1 MTLRISPATRDDA
14 ELILDLVRELAE
26 YEKLSHEVVATADD
40 VRASLF
46 GERPAAEALIARQG
60 EQPVG
65 FAIFFHNYSTFLARP
80 GIHLEDLFV
89 RPAARGRG
97 VGRALLVEVARIARD
112 RNCGR
117 LEWSV
122 LDWNAP
128 ALAFYERI
136 GARVMAEWQ
145 LHRLTGESLAE
156 LAASATSAP
165 PARRR

>member
-1 MTLRISPATRDDA
+1 MTLRISPATPEDA
-14 ELILDLVRELAE
+14 PLVLDLVRELAE
-26 YEKLSHEVVATADD
+26 YEKLSHEVVATVDD
-40 VRASLF
+40 VRGSLF
-46 GERPAAEALIARQG
+46 GDRPAAEALIARLD
-60 EQPVG
+60 EAPVG

-97 VGRALLVEVARIARD
+97 VGRALLAEVARIARD
-112 RNCGR
+112 RRCGR

-136 GARVMAEWQ
+136 GAQVMNEWR
-145 LHRLTGESLAE
+145 LHRVTGESLEA
-156 LAASATSAP
+156 LA
-165 PARRR
+165 RGGR